1 MVKKCMKK
9 RPTSLVIRQMHI
21 KSVILLN
28 LLNSHHNGQMKKTN
42 KSKCPNLE
50 QLELSLNAA
59 GGINWEKKSFW
70 KTVSVTAKHTHTLC
84 CINSTPTEMH
94 SR

>member
-1 MVKKCMKK
+1 
-9 RPTSLVIRQMHI
+9 
-21 KSVILLN
+21 
-28 LLNSHHNGQMKKTN
+28 MKKTN

-94 SR
+94 SRWCLPLLFQQFTKQADQVGIGKI